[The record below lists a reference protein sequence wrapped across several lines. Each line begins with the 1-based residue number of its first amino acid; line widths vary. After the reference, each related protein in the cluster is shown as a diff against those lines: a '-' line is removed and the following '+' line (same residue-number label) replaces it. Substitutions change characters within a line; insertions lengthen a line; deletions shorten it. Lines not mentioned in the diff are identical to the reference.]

1 MIQSIIRQKGTKW
14 SITYIVNSQTQNY
27 RLINILFTRTKRSKQ
42 NRESFPYY
50 NSNPITRDRLSRDPS
65 STIKN
70 YDKKK
75 IPLPVNKE
83 K

>member
-42 NRESFPYY
+42 TENHY

-75 IPLPVNKE
+75 NLLPVNKE

>member
-42 NRESFPYY
+42 TENHY

-70 YDKKK
+70 SDKKK